1 MSGRSKAG
9 MDEQERHDDRAR
21 THPRNIPS
29 VSAEPT
35 SRSRVRLVLKRVFD
49 VGASC
54 FVLVLTVPIL
64 LVAAL
69 AIKLDSRGP
78 VICRSVRVGRNNVR
92 FEMLR
97 LRSTAVDVDALR
109 SDLEGSSDR
118 SVPLLDVAPEPTVTR
133 VGRVLRATSI
143 DELPQLW
150 NVLRGD
156 MSLIGP
162 RPALPSE
169 SESKAPDVAP
179 EPRRVL
185 PGITGIWQVSDR
197 SKAG

>member
-1 MSGRSKAG
+1 
-9 MDEQERHDDRAR
+9 MDEQELDGVLAR
-21 THPRNIPS
+21 PHPRTRPS
-29 VSAEPT
+29 VCAEPT
-35 SRSRVRLVLKRVFD
+35 SRSRVRLYLKRVFD

-78 VICRSVRVGRNNVR
+78 VICRSVRVGRNNVP

-97 LRSTAVDVDALR
+97 LRSTVVDMHALR
-109 SDLEGSSDR
+109 SDLEGR
-118 SVPLLDVAPEPTVTR
+118 SVPSLGAAPGPRVTR
-133 VGRVLRATSI
+133 IGRVLRATSI

-156 MSLIGP
+156 MSLVGP

-169 SESKAPDVAP
+169 SESKAPDVVP
-179 EPRRVL
+179 EPGRVL
-185 PGITGIWQVSDR
+185 PGITGIWQVGDG